1 MSLVLYLTLKSVAI
15 KSDGWGQGKDSIGD
29 LLDDKASMP
38 HFYALFPLTQQTVQ
52 YVFSNL
58 VGCAV

>member
-1 MSLVLYLTLKSVAI
+1 MIDLRIMSLVLYLTLKSVAI

-38 HFYALFPLTQQTVQ
+38 HFYALFPLTQQTV
-52 YVFSNL
+52 
-58 VGCAV
+58 